1 LSKTANDIITA
12 SHVAAAA
19 FADPDVRQA
28 HRLGFLEAELKK
40 LVDKYEGVRDPTCGY
55 LETTLGD
62 SPILIEYEYE
72 AGEDAVYNLDSPMCG
87 PGCPASVRIGMALIN
102 GHWTSTEGWP
112 DAWIDRWEQQA
123 FDQEQN
129 QQQEDYETRKSEREY

>member
-1 LSKTANDIITA
+1 MSKTANDIITA

-19 FADPDVRQA
+19 FTDSEVRQA

-40 LVDKYEGVRDPTCGY
+40 LVDKYEGVRDPLCKY
-55 LETTLGD
+55 LETELGD

-72 AGEDAVYNLDSPMCG
+72 AGEDAVWDLNSPMCG
-87 PGCPASVRIGMALIN
+87 PGTPETVYIGMALVN

-112 DAWIDRWEQQA
+112 TAWLDKWTQQIV
-123 FDQEQN
+123 DQEQD
-129 QQQEDYETRKSEREY
+129 QRQEDYETRKSEREY